1 MWRLGARSS
10 LIHWGFSQH
19 QRRLNSTLTVVDDD
33 QRSPAGITPPN
44 VDLVWDLWSE
54 GNLFSLQA
62 TELQSFLRA
71 QGLHVDPIWKK
82 PVLVKQVEDFISKQ
96 QDQGRVLSRE
106 LGKKKDPHAIAP
118 AELYGE
124 LAVDAAFEGT
134 EQAFVDVQQ
143 TGLYSSD
150 QLGPVIPRAFQIM
163 HETISPDVL
172 MVRTNNP
179 AFPGPNAQCKTFTM
193 VPPKPASSNKARF

>member
-172 MVRTNNP
+172 MVRTNN
-179 AFPGPNAQCKTFTM
+179 
-193 VPPKPASSNKARF
+193 